1 MTNNNDYN
9 AGNRQATGGYV
20 AGPQGISQDHGDQGQ
35 DVRKDMQNHSA
46 PVGQDAWRSTHNRG
60 AAVPSI
66 GTPIGSMSQPSGK
79 QGAAKQGVAHSNG
92 GSKKRTVLVVLGIVV
107 LALAIW
113 VLVWLFACNGSSLI
127 DPSAQT
133 GQAPYKSQE
142 EIQAELDRTVDE
154 GMFNISIA
162 SVIQFEDGTSP
173 GTAYIE
179 NVPGNHY
186 LMQVTITD
194 DDTGDVLYESGVLKP
209 NQYIEDIT
217 LAKDLE
223 PGTYDTTALFTA
235 LDEQTYDEI
244 GTAAAKVTIN
254 VLG

>member
-1 MTNNNDYN
+1 MANEINENN
-9 AGNRQATGGYV
+9 QI
-20 AGPQGISQDHGDQGQ
+20 PQGQKPNPSQQVLHGQ
-35 DVRKDMQNHSA
+35 SA
-46 PVGQDAWRSTHNRG
+46 RSASGLEVHPNMNLR
-60 AAVPSI
+60 AQERVP
-66 GTPIGSMSQPSGK
+66 K
-79 QGAAKQGVAHSNG
+79 QGAAGANMNAPKQPGKSSG
-92 GSKKRTVLVVLGIVV
+92 KRTVLIVAGIILIAIVV
-107 LALAIW
+107 W

-142 EIQAELDRTVDE
+142 EIQAELDRTVEE

-162 SVIQFEDGTSP
+162 SVIQFEDGTTP

-209 NQYIEDIT
+209 NQYIENIT
-217 LAKDLE
+217 LTKDLD

-244 GTAAAKVTIN
+244 GHAAAKVTIN